1 MSAAYVKKLV
11 CLANS
16 RKLNGRCVAGKEIAS
31 NRVQG
36 WVRPVSARPAGE
48 LELAERWYGQM
59 PEVAVG
65 DIFRISL
72 CGPRPHAYQPEN
84 ELIDTT
90 MHLGSNGKATME
102 QLGLCLDR
110 FSGPLWINGPST
122 RYGINDYVAEAE
134 APSLGSS
141 LKLIEVSDLSVTVEE
156 EWPGYGNP
164 RSARGHFSFSGHKYA
179 LKITDPVVEAEF
191 LKKADGNY
199 SVGDALLCVSLGE
212 AKGGCAYKLIASVI
226 RKGFYGIV

>member
-1 MSAAYVKKLV
+1 MSETYVKKVV

-36 WVRPVSARPAGE
+36 WVRPVSGRPSGE
-48 LELAERWYGQM
+48 LELTERWYGQM

-65 DIFRISL
+65 DIFLISL
-72 CGPRPHAYQPEN
+72 CGHKPHAYQPEN
-84 ELIDTT
+84 ELIDTKKY
-90 MHLGSNGKATME
+90 LGYQGKATME
-102 QLGLCLDR
+102 QLGQCIDR
-110 FSGPLWINGPST
+110 FTGPLWINGPST
-122 RYGINDYVAEAE
+122 RYGVHDYILEAE

-141 LKLIEVSDLSVTVEE
+141 LKFIEVSDLSITVEE

-164 RSARGHFSFSGHKYA
+164 RSARGHFSINGHKYA
-179 LKITDPVVEAEF
+179 LKITDPLVEAEF
-191 LKKADGNY
+191 LKQADGNY
-199 SVGDALLCVSLGE
+199 SVGHALLCVSLGE
-212 AKGGCAYKLIASVI
+212 ARDGQTYKLIASVI